1 MAKVQIH
8 VDKERV
14 VHIDIAGPL
23 NHTTW
28 AAIRR
33 ECHELDDLRVVRVN
47 LAGVQSIDSAG
58 IGVLLMI
65 RECAEKKSGK
75 VMITGAMKNP
85 NVNQIVKL
93 AHLDKIFT
101 IE

>member
-1 MAKVQIH
+1 MAKVNMS
-8 VDKERV
+8 VDQDRD
-14 VHIDIAGPL
+14 VHIGILGSL

-33 ECHELDDLRVVRVN
+33 DCYELEDIRWVRVN
-47 LAGVQSIDSAG
+47 MSGVQSIDSAG

-65 RECAEKKSGK
+65 KECAEKKNGK

-85 NVNQIVKL
+85 HVNQIVKL
-93 AHLDKIFT
+93 AHLDKIFQ

>member
-1 MAKVQIH
+1 MAKVH
-8 VDKERV
+8 LTVDRDRD
-14 VHIDIAGPL
+14 VHITIVGPL

-28 AAIRR
+28 SSIRR
-33 ECHELDDLRVVRVN
+33 ECYELEDIRSVSIN
-47 LAGVQSIDSAG
+47 LSGVQSIDSAG

-65 RECAEKKSGK
+65 RECAEKKNGK

>member
-1 MAKVQIH
+1 MAKVH
-8 VDKERV
+8 LTVDKDRD
-14 VHIDIAGPL
+14 VHIGILGPL

-33 ECHELDDLRVVRVN
+33 ECYELEDIMTVRIN

-65 RECAEKKSGK
+65 RECAEKKNGK
-75 VMITGAMKNP
+75 VMITGALKNP
-85 NVNQIVKL
+85 NVCQIVKL